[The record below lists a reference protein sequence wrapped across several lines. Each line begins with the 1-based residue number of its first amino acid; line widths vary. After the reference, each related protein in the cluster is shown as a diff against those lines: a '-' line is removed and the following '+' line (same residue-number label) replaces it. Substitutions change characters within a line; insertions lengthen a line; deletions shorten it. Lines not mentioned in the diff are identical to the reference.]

1 MKLVGARNAG
11 AQYFLTPSDNCAAAA
26 SDIPDGLTLVK
37 VNTIAD
43 ATKSLEKIR
52 LGDTSGLVGCAAG

>member
-1 MKLVGARNAG
+1 M
-11 AQYFLTPSDNCAAAA
+11 DNCAAAA

-43 ATKSLEKIR
+43 AATSLQKIKS
-52 LGDTSGLVGCAAG
+52 GDTAALPACAPS